1 MRYLAK
7 ICRLLVELF
16 FRLSVR
22 KRSIQLIQELTQRI
36 LLLKW
41 KIKSL
46 EALEA
51 LLVEDDD

>member
-1 MRYLAK
+1 
-7 ICRLLVELF
+7 VELF